1 MKLLVSLE
9 GGNLIDVMDFIQS
22 QLIKPAFLSS
32 ILA

>member
-9 GGNLIDVMDFIQS
+9 GGNLIDVMDFVQS
-22 QLIKPAFLSS
+22 QLIKAPVFNS